1 LASRR
6 LRRTKSFSSYL
17 ASLNQ
22 DIETVKYSAI
32 NPAISSLSID
42 AENLV
47 GRLILNEQSVE
58 SYSYQ
63 EGLSGWKISSSG
75 VAEFSNVF
83 VRGDI
88 NASSGTIGYWN
99 ISSPEVTRRIG
110 DRLLY
115 GTFLESEDIGAIDN
129 GKTSGTYVGL
139 FKSYVD
145 VPVPI
150 TAAYRTDNVAIVYA
164 PSHQYN
170 VGDFVYV
177 SIADN
182 FALSTGNLPV
192 EVIEIGYGYFKYLNK
207 GNNISINST
216 TITYDGEG
224 VPTVTDIVYTGYS
237 VLATADTAGIYLQD
251 YGKRIFDYGYFS
263 NDGVAYASAKTYNLV
278 LNPSLE
284 YVNSSG
290 NTVSSTSGWTNGNTS
305 SIVTFQAVQ
314 FANVSSS
321 VYGLYENNSEYG
333 LEIGWTSIP
342 ANSTFSVEV
351 NYSLIDSLVSTDP
364 TMYLHFDV
372 FSAPFHQAPSVLVD
386 SYVENVISNVSVITV
401 TTNTAHGLTANDY
414 IYETIFGSAGSSTP
428 EESFPGGD
436 SAVVQVSSVVSNTV
450 FRITNTFNRASGE
463 TQNYIGTADRD
474 QVRVAK
480 LNIPEFNAKTISL
493 NFGNS
498 SALVPID
505 DVATPEWA
513 LLSDTYKYLSLTNT
527 ELNASIVNDYQ
538 DARIEC
544 SKLPS
549 LGSVDRASSIPTRFN
564 AEITIS
570 LAKLY
575 AKYKEANP
583 TGLANGS
590 NFKIVFPGKITS
602 FQVGGTTHANLS
614 SGSLV
619 FDNVSLSTEKRFFFA
634 DSGSSAYSW
643 YDDDSKPGTPS
654 VQSTKKWIDINLD
667 TQTANYKYTDL
678 IEFKSPS
685 FSGDLD
691 SNPGI
696 FSTALVE
703 TEQVVWQELHQDST
717 ASYFFS
723 SSGSYVRPSNIA
735 TGDYP
740 NYDASLQSY
749 SVAVLNS
756 NHTSYQISSD
766 IAYYNSSGA
775 HVGTQSA
782 SLALDSY
789 EDTAT
794 NRGSQA
800 WLSADN
806 IIFSNRNN
814 RSLEVDLYGNMTI
827 TGKFTSSGT
836 KVILPQPTLDNSLGD
851 PAAEFLTYAA
861 TTKYVKDSQQVYY
874 LASGLTSDKSAPKKI
889 YVSNTTP
896 SSGTTGDIWIQI

>member
-1 LASRR
+1 MASRR

-22 DIETVKYSAI
+22 DIETIKYSAI
-32 NPAISSLSID
+32 NPAISSSAID
-42 AENLV
+42 AGNLADK
-47 GRLILNEQSVE
+47 LILDNQSIE

-63 EGLSGWKISSSG
+63 EGLSGWKISASG
-75 VAEFSNVF
+75 VAEFSDVY

-88 NASSGTIGYWN
+88 NARSGTIGYWN
-99 ISSPEVTRRIG
+99 ISSPEVVRRIG
-110 DRLLY
+110 SKSLY
-115 GTFLESEDIGAIDN
+115 GTFLESEDLGANDN
-129 GKTSGTYVGL
+129 GKGTGTYVGL
-139 FKSYVD
+139 YKSYVD
-145 VPVPI
+145 IPIPI
-150 TAAYRTDNVAIVYA
+150 TAAYRTENVAIIYA
-164 PSHQYN
+164 PSHEYN

-177 SIADN
+177 SIENN
-182 FALSTGNLPV
+182 FGLSTGNLPV
-192 EVIEIGYGYFKYLNK
+192 EVIEVGYGYFKYINK
-207 GNNISINST
+207 GSDISINST
-216 TITYDGEG
+216 TIAYDEDDN
-224 VPTVTDIVYTGYS
+224 PTPTNIIYTGFS
-237 VLATADTAGIYLQD
+237 RLASTDGAGLYLQD

-290 NTVSSTSGWTNGNTS
+290 NTVSSTSSWVRNNTS
-305 SIVTFQAVQ
+305 SIVTFQAVE

-321 VYGLYENNSEYG
+321 VHGLYENNSEYG
-333 LEIGWTSIP
+333 LEVGWTSIP

-351 NYSLIDSLVSTDP
+351 NYSLINSLISVDP

-372 FSAPFHQAPSVLVD
+372 FAAPFHEAPSVHVD
-386 SYVENVISNVSVITV
+386 GYVVNTTANTITI
-401 TTNTAHGLTANDY
+401 TTNTAHGLTASDY
-414 IYETIFGSAGSSTP
+414 AYETFFGLAGTGTA
-428 EESFPGGD
+428 EENFPGGD
-436 SAVVQVSSVVSNTV
+436 SSVVQVASVVSNTV
-450 FRITNTFNRASGE
+450 FTIANTFNRPNGDTGS
-463 TQNYIGTADRD
+463 YIGLNPEF
-474 QVRVAK
+474 RVAK
-480 LNIPEFNAKTISL
+480 LNIPEFNAKSIYL
-493 NFGNS
+493 DFGNS
-498 SALVPID
+498 SSPVYLD
-505 DVATPEWA
+505 DVATPEWS
-513 LLSDTYKYLSLTNT
+513 LLSDAYKYFSLTNT
-527 ELNASIVNDYQ
+527 ELNASIVNDYENAQ
-538 DARIEC
+538 ILC
-544 SKLPS
+544 SKLPA
-549 LGSVDRASSIPTRFN
+549 LGSVDRAAVVPTRFN

-583 TGLANGS
+583 TGLSNGS

-602 FQVGGTTHANLS
+602 FQVGGTTHANVS

-619 FDNVSLSTEKRFFFA
+619 LDNVALSTEKRFFFA

-643 YDDDSKPGTPS
+643 YDSEAIPSTPS
-654 VQSTKKWIDINLD
+654 VQATKKWLDIDLA

-678 IEFKSPS
+678 IEFKSPT

-691 SNPGI
+691 SNPGL
-696 FSTALVE
+696 FSTALIE
-703 TEQVVWQELHQDST
+703 SEQVVWQELHQDST

-723 SSGSYVRPSNIA
+723 SSGSYVRPSTI
-735 TGDYP
+735 TQGSFPD
-740 NYDASLQSY
+740 YDASLQSY

-756 NHTSYQISSD
+756 SHTSYQISSD
-766 IAYYNSSGA
+766 IAYYNASGT
-775 HVGTQSA
+775 HITTQSA

-794 NRGSQA
+794 NRGAQA

-827 TGKFTSSGT
+827 TGKFTSTGA
-836 KVILPQPTLDNSLGD
+836 KVIIPQPTLDNAVED
-851 PAAEFLTYAA
+851 PAAEFNTYAA

>member
-17 ASLNQ
+17 ANLNQ
-22 DIETVKYSAI
+22 DIETIKYNAI
-32 NPAISSLSID
+32 NPQISSSSID
-42 AENLV
+42 AGNLV
-47 GRLILNEQSVE
+47 DRLILNEQSVE

-63 EGLSGWKISSSG
+63 EGLSGWKISASG
-75 VAEFSNVF
+75 VAEFSDVY

-88 NASSGTIGYWN
+88 NARSGTIGYWN

-110 DRLLY
+110 NKTLY
-115 GTFLESEDIGAIDN
+115 GTFLESEDLGVSDN
-129 GKTSGTYVGL
+129 RKNTGTYVGL
-139 FKSYVD
+139 YKSYVD

-150 TAAYRTDNVAIVYA
+150 TAAFRTENVAVVYA
-164 PSHQYN
+164 PDHEYN

-177 SIADN
+177 TITNN
-182 FALSTGNLPV
+182 FGLSTGNLPV
-192 EVIEIGYGYFKYLNK
+192 EVIEVGYGYFKYINK
-207 GNNISINST
+207 GNNISLNST
-216 TITYDGEG
+216 TIAYDGSG
-224 VPTVTDIVYTGYS
+224 TPTATDVINTGFSRLAVT
-237 VLATADTAGIYLQD
+237 DTAGLYLKD

-263 NDGVAYASAKTYNLV
+263 NDGVAYASAETYNLV

-290 NTVSSTSGWTNGNTS
+290 NTVSSTSSWTNGNTS
-305 SIVTFQAVQ
+305 SIVTFGAVS
-314 FANVSSS
+314 FSNVA
-321 VYGLYENNSEYG
+321 VAGLYENNSEYG
-333 LEIGWTSIP
+333 LQVGWTSIP
-342 ANSTFSVEV
+342 ANSNFSVEV
-351 NYSLIDSLVSTDP
+351 NYSLINSLVSSDP
-364 TMYLHFDV
+364 TMYLHFDI
-372 FSAPFHQAPSVLVD
+372 FSAPFHEAPSVLVD
-386 SYVENVISNVSVITV
+386 SYVENVISNVSIITV

-414 IYETIFGSAGSSTP
+414 IYETFFGSAGSDTP
-428 EESFPGGD
+428 EKIFPGGG

-450 FRITNTFNRASGE
+450 FRILNTFNRASGE
-463 TQNYIGTADRD
+463 TQNYIGTSDRE

-480 LNIPEFNAKTISL
+480 LDIPEFNAKTIYL
-493 NFGNS
+493 DFGNS
-498 SALVPID
+498 SSPVYID

-513 LLSDTYKYLSLTNT
+513 LLSDTYKYFSLTNF
-527 ELNASIVNDYQ
+527 ELNAAIVNDYEDEQ
-538 DARIEC
+538 ILC
-544 SKLPS
+544 SKLPA
-549 LGSVDRASSIPTRFN
+549 LGSVDRAATIPTRFN

-575 AKYKEANP
+575 AKYRQANP
-583 TGLANGS
+583 TGLANQS
-590 NFKIVFPGKITS
+590 NFKIVFPAKVTS
-602 FQVGGTTHANLS
+602 FQVGGTTHANVS

-619 FDNVSLSTEKRFFFA
+619 LDNVALSTEKRFFFA
-634 DSGSSAYSW
+634 NSGSSAYSW
-643 YDDDSKPGTPS
+643 YDSTAIPNTPS
-654 VQSTKKWIDINLD
+654 VQSTKQWVNIDLE
-667 TQTANYKYTDL
+667 TQTANYKYTDI
-678 IEFKSPS
+678 IEFKSPT

-691 SNPGI
+691 SNPGV

-723 SSGSYVRPSNIA
+723 SSGSYVRPSNIT

-756 NHTSYQISSD
+756 KHTSYQISSD
-766 IAYYNSSGA
+766 IAYYNASGA
-775 HVGTQSA
+775 HVSTQSA

-794 NRGSQA
+794 NKGAQA

-814 RSLEVDLYGNMTI
+814 RSLEVNLYGNMSI
-827 TGKFTSSGT
+827 TGKFTSTGT
-836 KVILPQPTLDNSLGD
+836 KVMIPQPTLDNSLEN
-851 PAAEFLTYAA
+851 PEVEFNTYAA
-861 TTKYVKDSQQVYY
+861 TTRYVKDSQQVYY
-874 LASGLTSDKSAPKKI
+874 LAGGLTSDKSAPKKI

>member
-17 ASLNQ
+17 ANLNQ
-22 DIETVKYSAI
+22 DIETIKYNAI
-32 NPAISSLSID
+32 NPQISSSSID
-42 AENLV
+42 AGNLV
-47 GRLILNEQSVE
+47 DRLILNEQSVE

-63 EGLSGWKISSSG
+63 EGLSGWKISASG
-75 VAEFSNVF
+75 VAEFSDVY

-88 NASSGTIGYWN
+88 NARSGSIGYWN

-110 DRLLY
+110 NKSLH
-115 GTFLESEDIGAIDN
+115 GTFLESEDLGVNDS
-129 GKTSGTYVGL
+129 GKTNGTYVGL
-139 FKSYVD
+139 YKSYVD
-145 VPVPI
+145 IPVPI
-150 TAAYRTDNVAIVYA
+150 TSAFRTENVAVVYA
-164 PSHQYN
+164 PSHEYV

-177 SIADN
+177 SIENN
-182 FALSTGNLPV
+182 FGLSTGNLPV
-192 EVIEIGYGYFKYLNK
+192 EVIEVGYGYFKYINK
-207 GNNISINST
+207 GNNIPLNST
-216 TITYDGEG
+216 TITYNGSG
-224 VPTVTDIVYTGYS
+224 TPTVTDVINTGYS
-237 VLATADTAGIYLQD
+237 QLASTDAAGLYLQD

-290 NTVSSTSGWTNGNTS
+290 NTVSSTSSWTNGNTS
-305 SIVTFQAVQ
+305 SIVTFGAVS
-314 FANVSSS
+314 FSNVA
-321 VYGLYENNSEYG
+321 VAGLYENNSEYG
-333 LEIGWTSIP
+333 LQVGWTSTP

-351 NYSLIDSLVSTDP
+351 NYSLVNSLISADP

-414 IYETIFGSAGSSTP
+414 IYETFFGSAGSGTP
-428 EESFPGGD
+428 EQIFPGGG

-450 FRITNTFNRASGE
+450 FRILNTFNRPTADTG
-463 TQNYIGTADRD
+463 NYIGTEDRE

-480 LNIPEFNAKTISL
+480 LNIPEFNAKDIYL
-493 NFGNS
+493 DFGNS
-498 SALVPID
+498 SSPVPLD

-513 LLSDTYKYLSLTNT
+513 LLSDTYKYFSVTNS
-527 ELNASIVNDYQ
+527 ELNASIVNDYG
-538 DARIEC
+538 DNRIEC
-544 SKLPS
+544 SKLPA
-549 LGSVDRASSIPTRFN
+549 LGPVDRASTIPTRLN
-564 AEITIS
+564 SEITIS

-583 TGLANGS
+583 TGLANGT
-590 NFKIVFPGKITS
+590 NFKIVFPGKVTS
-602 FQVGGTTHANLS
+602 FQVGGTTHAGLS

-643 YDDDSKPGTPS
+643 YDSEAIPSTPS
-654 VQSTKKWIDINLD
+654 VQQTKKWLDIDLE

-678 IEFKSPS
+678 MEFKSPS

-691 SNPGI
+691 SNPGL
-696 FSTALVE
+696 FSTALIE
-703 TEQVVWQELHQDST
+703 PEQVVWQELHQDST

-723 SSGSYVRPSNIA
+723 SSGSYVRPSNL
-735 TGDYP
+735 TGDYV

-749 SVAVLNS
+749 SVAVINS

-775 HVGTQSA
+775 HVSTQSA

-794 NRGSQA
+794 NKGAQA

-814 RSLEVDLYGNMTI
+814 RALEVNLYGNMSI
-827 TGKFTSSGT
+827 TGKFISTGA
-836 KVILPQPTLDNSLGD
+836 KVIIPQPTLDNSLD
-851 PAAEFLTYAA
+851 NAAVEFDTYAA

-874 LASGLTSDKSAPKKI
+874 LAGGLTSDKSAPKKI